1 MTIPKAV
8 NEMRRSVW
16 LITCRSQTVGNDGIK
31 EVDNDAHTDKSP
43 ERELK
48 TRLLERGE
56 PLRELVASEQTSQ
69 DCHDYRDDQRNKKR
83 RKIEREHDNFL
94 LMSMEMLRS
103 SCVGW

>member
-31 EVDNDAHTDKSP
+31 EGDNDAHTDKSP

-56 PLRELVASEQTSQ
+56 PLRELVACEQTSQ

-94 LMSMEMLRS
+94 LMSMEMLRR